1 MYTIENYLSL
11 LYISLLVFVNFD
23 CLFTAFIIFSKYIS
37 IVFFEYAAGVC
48 LGMQC
53 AVIEFARNVLG
64 MKGANSTEADPSTP
78 HPVVSLLRFFFD
90 PMNSLSTIVDSLP
103 KQEF

>member
-1 MYTIENYLSL
+1 
-11 LYISLLVFVNFD
+11 
-23 CLFTAFIIFSKYIS
+23 
-37 IVFFEYAAGVC
+37 
-48 LGMQC
+48 MQC

-78 HPVVSLLRFFFD
+78 HPVVSLLRFFSD
-90 PMNSLSTIVDSLP
+90 PMNSLGTIVDSLP